1 MVYSFLFGIY
11 HSSELFVSTE
21 RIELLPIKLE
31 QGQFDRK
38 QLFVKMSE
46 LIHYWTDRSS
56 EPALTNVKRPFV
68 KEVVSARCASRSNL
82 IYSFFQVIW

>member
-1 MVYSFLFGIY
+1 MVHSFLFGIY

-46 LIHYWTDRSS
+46 LIPLVD
-56 EPALTNVKRPFV
+56 
-68 KEVVSARCASRSNL
+68 
-82 IYSFFQVIW
+82 

>member
-1 MVYSFLFGIY
+1 MVHSFLFGIY

-46 LIHYWTDRSS
+46 LISISGLTD
-56 EPALTNVKRPFV
+56 PVNQL
-68 KEVVSARCASRSNL
+68 
-82 IYSFFQVIW
+82 